1 MRCLDRFNRK
11 MALSGSSIR
20 NEVIKNSQEL
30 LKETFADDPSFTA
43 GIYFWQPSTHSYA
56 EPNELPIR
64 LYGRSFSNANGV
76 VVKFQ
81 TLIDNPIVVG
91 DMLYDSNDDEY
102 LLCTESFNVDG
113 VHWKGK
119 FSLCNWILK
128 WQNKYGDILEYPC
141 VDINSTQYNSGEQA
155 SAKMTIGSSQHMA
168 TLPYDENTIAIKSP
182 QRFFLDRDTETP
194 TSFIVTQND
203 NTSMFFGKKG
213 LIKITML
220 ECERNNDTDR
230 PDLGICDYFE
240 KDELKTNNADEKKVI
255 RSVISYKTTTIKSGG
270 SKQKFVG
277 TFVDENGEEID
288 GISTNWEI
296 ICDFADSLIV
306 DEEGN
311 SLTIGVDDDSLIDE
325 EFKLTLSDESGN
337 YKSSIIIQIGSLL

>member
-20 NEVIKNSQEL
+20 NEAIKNSQEL
-30 LKETFADDPSFTA
+30 LKETFADDPSFTS

-56 EPNELPIR
+56 DPNELPIR

-155 SAKMTIGSSQHMA
+155 SAKMTIGSSQHIA

-240 KDELKTNNADEKKVI
+240 KDELKTNNADKNKVI
-255 RSVISYKTTTIKSGG
+255 KSVISYKTTTIKSGG

-277 TFVDENGEEID
+277 TFVDKNGEEIN
-288 GISTNWEI
+288 GVSTNWEI
-296 ICDFADSLIV
+296 ICDFADSLTV
-306 DEEGN
+306 NEEGN

-325 EFKLTLSDESGN
+325 EFKLVLSDESGN

>member
-30 LKETFADDPSFTA
+30 LKETFADDPSFAT

-56 EPNELPIR
+56 DPNELPIR

-113 VHWKGK
+113 VHWRGK
-119 FSLCNWILK
+119 FSLCNWKLK
-128 WQNKYGDILEYPC
+128 WQNKDGDILEYPC
-141 VDINSTQYNSGEQA
+141 VDINPTQYNSGEQA
-155 SAKMTIGSSQHMA
+155 SAKMTIGSSQHIA

-213 LIKITML
+213 LVKITML

-230 PDLGICDYFE
+230 PDLGVCDYFE
-240 KDELKTNNADEKKVI
+240 KDELKTNNADEKNVI

>member
-20 NEVIKNSQEL
+20 NEVIKNSKEL
-30 LKETFADDPSFTA
+30 LKETFADDPSFTS

-56 EPNELPIR
+56 DPNELPIR

-240 KDELKTNNADEKKVI
+240 KDELKTNNADKNKVI
-255 RSVISYKTTTIKSGG
+255 KSVISYKTTTIKSGG

-277 TFVDENGEEID
+277 TFVNENGEEIN
-288 GISTNWEI
+288 GVSTNWEI

-306 DEEGN
+306 NEEGN

-325 EFKLTLSDESGN
+325 EFKLVLSDESGN

>member
-1 MRCLDRFNRK
+1 

-56 EPNELPIR
+56 DQNELPIR

-155 SAKMTIGSSQHMA
+155 SAKMTIGSSQHMV

-213 LIKITML
+213 LVKITML

-255 RSVISYKTTTIKSGG
+255 KSVISYKTTIIKSGG

-277 TFVDENGEEID
+277 TFVDENGQEID

>member
-1 MRCLDRFNRK
+1 

-30 LKETFADDPSFTA
+30 LKETFADDPSFAT

-56 EPNELPIR
+56 DSSELPIR

-91 DMLYDSNDDEY
+91 DMLYDSTDDEY

-119 FSLCNWILK
+119 FSLCNWTLK
-128 WQNKYGDILEYPC
+128 WQNKNGYILEYPC
-141 VDINSTQYNSGEQA
+141 VDINSTQYSSGEQA
-155 SAKMTIGSSQHMA
+155 SSKMTIGSSQHMA

-213 LIKITML
+213 LVKITML

-240 KDELKTNNADEKKVI
+240 KDDLKTNNADEKKAVK
-255 RSVISYKTTTIKSGG
+255 SVISYKTTTIKSGG
-270 SKQKFVG
+270 SRQKFVG
-277 TFVDENGEEID
+277 TFVDEKGEEID
-288 GISTNWEI
+288 DISTNWEI

-306 DEEGN
+306 NEDGN

>member
-20 NEVIKNSQEL
+20 NETIKNSQEL
-30 LKETFADDPSFTA
+30 LKETFADDPSFTS

-56 EPNELPIR
+56 DPNELPIR

-240 KDELKTNNADEKKVI
+240 KDELKTNNADKNKVI
-255 RSVISYKTTTIKSGG
+255 KSVISYKTTTIKSGG

-277 TFVDENGEEID
+277 TFVNENGEEIN
-288 GISTNWEI
+288 GVSTNWEI

-306 DEEGN
+306 NEEGN

-325 EFKLTLSDESGN
+325 EFKLVLSDESGN

>member
-20 NEVIKNSQEL
+20 NEVIKNSKEL
-30 LKETFADDPSFTA
+30 LKETFADDPSFA
-43 GIYFWQPSTHSYA
+43 SGIYFWQPSTHSYA
-56 EPNELPIR
+56 DPNELPIR

-240 KDELKTNNADEKKVI
+240 KDELKTNNADKNKVI
-255 RSVISYKTTTIKSGG
+255 KSVISYKTTTIKSGG

-277 TFVDENGEEID
+277 TFVNENGEEIN
-288 GISTNWEI
+288 GVSTNWEI

-306 DEEGN
+306 NEEGN

-325 EFKLTLSDESGN
+325 EFKLVLSDESGN

>member
-11 MALSGSSIR
+11 MALIGSSIR
-20 NEVIKNSQEL
+20 NETIKNSQEL
-30 LKETFADDPSFTA
+30 LKETFADDPSFTS

-56 EPNELPIR
+56 DPNELPIR

-240 KDELKTNNADEKKVI
+240 KDELKTNNADKNKVI
-255 RSVISYKTTTIKSGG
+255 KSVISYKTTTIKSGG

-277 TFVDENGEEID
+277 TFVNENGEEIN
-288 GISTNWEI
+288 GVSTNWEI

-306 DEEGN
+306 NEEGN

-325 EFKLTLSDESGN
+325 EFKLVLSDESGN

>member
-20 NEVIKNSQEL
+20 NETIKNSQEL
-30 LKETFADDPSFTA
+30 LKETFSDDPSFTS

-56 EPNELPIR
+56 DPNELPIR

-240 KDELKTNNADEKKVI
+240 KDELKTNNDDKKKVVK
-255 RSVISYKTTTIKSGG
+255 SVISYKTTTIKSGG

-277 TFVDENGEEID
+277 TFVDKNGEEID
-288 GISTNWEI
+288 GVSTNWEI
-296 ICDFADSLIV
+296 ICDFADSLIIN
-306 DEEGN
+306 EEGN
-311 SLTIGVDDDSLIDE
+311 SLAIGVDDDSLIDE
-325 EFKLTLSDESGN
+325 EFKLVLSDESGN

>member
-1 MRCLDRFNRK
+1 

-30 LKETFADDPSFTA
+30 LKETFADDPSFTS

-56 EPNELPIR
+56 DPNELPIR

-240 KDELKTNNADEKKVI
+240 KDELKTNNADKNKVI
-255 RSVISYKTTTIKSGG
+255 KSVISYKTTTIKSGG

-277 TFVDENGEEID
+277 TFVNENGEEIN
-288 GISTNWEI
+288 GVSTNWEI
-296 ICDFADSLIV
+296 ICDFSDSLIV
-306 DEEGN
+306 NEDGN

-325 EFKLTLSDESGN
+325 EFKLVLSDESGN

>member
-1 MRCLDRFNRK
+1 

-56 EPNELPIR
+56 DPNELPIR

-141 VDINSTQYNSGEQA
+141 VDINSTKYNSGEQA

-240 KDELKTNNADEKKVI
+240 KDELKTNNADENKVI
-255 RSVISYKTTTIKSGG
+255 KSVISYKTTTIKSGG

-277 TFVDENGEEID
+277 TFVNENGEEIN
-288 GISTNWEI
+288 GVSTNWEI

-306 DEEGN
+306 NEEGN

-325 EFKLTLSDESGN
+325 EFKLVLSDESGN

>member
-1 MRCLDRFNRK
+1 

-20 NEVIKNSQEL
+20 NEVIKNSKEL
-30 LKETFADDPSFTA
+30 LKETFADDPSFA
-43 GIYFWQPSTHSYA
+43 SGIYFWQPSTHSYA
-56 EPNELPIR
+56 DPNEMPIR

-240 KDELKTNNADEKKVI
+240 KDELKTNNADKNKVI
-255 RSVISYKTTTIKSGG
+255 KSVISYKTTTIKSGG

-277 TFVDENGEEID
+277 TFVNENGEEIN
-288 GISTNWEI
+288 GVSTNWEI

-306 DEEGN
+306 NEEGN

-325 EFKLTLSDESGN
+325 EFKLVLSDESGN

>member
-1 MRCLDRFNRK
+1 

-20 NEVIKNSQEL
+20 NEVIKNSKEL
-30 LKETFADDPSFTA
+30 LKETFADDPSFTS

-56 EPNELPIR
+56 DPNELPIR

-119 FSLCNWILK
+119 FSLCNWMLK

-240 KDELKTNNADEKKVI
+240 KDELKTNNADKNKVI
-255 RSVISYKTTTIKSGG
+255 KSVISYKTTTIKSGG

-277 TFVDENGEEID
+277 TFVNENGEEIN
-288 GISTNWEI
+288 GVSTNWEI

-306 DEEGN
+306 NEEGN

-325 EFKLTLSDESGN
+325 EFKLVLSDESGN

>member
-20 NEVIKNSQEL
+20 NEVIKNSKEL
-30 LKETFADDPSFTA
+30 LKETFADDPSFA
-43 GIYFWQPSTHSYA
+43 SGIYFWQPSTHSYA
-56 EPNELPIR
+56 DPNELPIR

-240 KDELKTNNADEKKVI
+240 KDELKTNNADNNKVI
-255 RSVISYKTTTIKSGG
+255 KSVISYKTTTIKSGG

-277 TFVDENGEEID
+277 TFVNENGEEIN
-288 GISTNWEI
+288 GVSTNWEI

-306 DEEGN
+306 NEEGN

-325 EFKLTLSDESGN
+325 EFKLVLSDESGN

>member
-56 EPNELPIR
+56 DPNELPIR

-213 LIKITML
+213 LVKITML

-230 PDLGICDYFE
+230 PDLGVCDYFE

>member
-1 MRCLDRFNRK
+1 

-30 LKETFADDPSFTA
+30 LKETFADDPSFTS

-56 EPNELPIR
+56 DPNELPIR

-155 SAKMTIGSSQHMA
+155 SAKMTIGSSQHMI

-182 QRFFLDRDTETP
+182 QRFFLDRDTEAP

-240 KDELKTNNADEKKVI
+240 KDELKTNNADENKVI
-255 RSVISYKTTTIKSGG
+255 KSVISYKTTTIKSGG

-277 TFVDENGEEID
+277 TFVNENGEEIN
-288 GISTNWEI
+288 GVSTNWEI
-296 ICDFADSLIV
+296 ICDFAESLIV
-306 DEEGN
+306 NEEGN

-325 EFKLTLSDESGN
+325 EFKLVLSDESGN

>member
-1 MRCLDRFNRK
+1 

-20 NEVIKNSQEL
+20 NETIKNSQEL
-30 LKETFADDPSFTA
+30 LKETFADDPSFTS
-43 GIYFWQPSTHSYA
+43 GIYFWQPSTRSYA
-56 EPNELPIR
+56 DPNELPIR
-64 LYGRSFSNANGV
+64 LYGRSFSNANGA

-119 FSLCNWILK
+119 FSICNWILK

-240 KDELKTNNADEKKVI
+240 KDELKTNNADKNKVI
-255 RSVISYKTTTIKSGG
+255 KSVISYKTTTIKSGG

-277 TFVDENGEEID
+277 TFVNENGEEIN
-288 GISTNWEI
+288 GVSTNWEI

-306 DEEGN
+306 NEEGS

-325 EFKLTLSDESGN
+325 EFKLVLSDESGN

>member
-56 EPNELPIR
+56 DPNELPIR

-155 SAKMTIGSSQHMA
+155 SAKMTIGSSQHMV

-240 KDELKTNNADEKKVI
+240 KDELKTNNADKNKVI
-255 RSVISYKTTTIKSGG
+255 KSVISYKTTTIKSGG

-277 TFVDENGEEID
+277 TFVNENGEEIN
-288 GISTNWEI
+288 GVSTNWEI

-306 DEEGN
+306 NEEGN

>member
-1 MRCLDRFNRK
+1 MRCLDRFNHK

-30 LKETFADDPSFTA
+30 LKETFADDPSFAT

-56 EPNELPIR
+56 DPNELPIR

-113 VHWKGK
+113 IHWKGK

-213 LIKITML
+213 IVKITML

-230 PDLGICDYFE
+230 PDLGVCDYFE
-240 KDELKTNNADEKKVI
+240 KDELKTNNADKKKVI
-255 RSVISYKTTTIKSGG
+255 KSVISYKTTTIKSGG

-277 TFVDENGEEID
+277 MFVDENGEEID
-288 GISTNWEI
+288 DISTNWEI

-306 DEEGN
+306 NEEGN

>member
-1 MRCLDRFNRK
+1 

-56 EPNELPIR
+56 DPNELPIR

-240 KDELKTNNADEKKVI
+240 KDELKTNNADENNVI
-255 RSVISYKTTTIKSGG
+255 KSVISYKTTTIKSGG

-277 TFVDENGEEID
+277 TFVNENGEEIN
-288 GISTNWEI
+288 GVSTNWEI

-306 DEEGN
+306 NEEGN

-325 EFKLTLSDESGN
+325 EFKLVLSDESGN

>member
-30 LKETFADDPSFTA
+30 LKETFADDPSFTS

-56 EPNELPIR
+56 DPNELPIR

-240 KDELKTNNADEKKVI
+240 KDELKTNNADKNKVI
-255 RSVISYKTTTIKSGG
+255 KSVISYKTTTIKSGG

-277 TFVDENGEEID
+277 TFVNENGEEIN
-288 GISTNWEI
+288 GVSTNWEI

-306 DEEGN
+306 NEEGN

-325 EFKLTLSDESGN
+325 EFKLVLSDEYGN

>member
-1 MRCLDRFNRK
+1 

-56 EPNELPIR
+56 DPNELPIR

-168 TLPYDENTIAIKSP
+168 TLPYDKNTIAIKSP

-220 ECERNNDTDR
+220 ECERNNDKDR

-240 KDELKTNNADEKKVI
+240 KDELKTKNADKNKVI
-255 RSVISYKTTTIKSGG
+255 KSVISYKTTTIKSGG

-277 TFVDENGEEID
+277 TFVDENGEEIN
-288 GISTNWEI
+288 GVSTNWEI

-306 DEEGN
+306 NEEGN

-325 EFKLTLSDESGN
+325 EFKLVLSDESGN

>member
-56 EPNELPIR
+56 DLNELPIR

-102 LLCTESFNVDG
+102 LLCTESFNVYG

-155 SAKMTIGSSQHMA
+155 SAKMTIGSSQHMV

-213 LIKITML
+213 LVKITML

-255 RSVISYKTTTIKSGG
+255 KSVISYKTTIIKSGG

-277 TFVDENGEEID
+277 TFVDENGQEID

>member
-20 NEVIKNSQEL
+20 NEVIKNSKEL
-30 LKETFADDPSFTA
+30 LKETFADDPSFA
-43 GIYFWQPSTHSYA
+43 SGIYFWQPSTHSYA
-56 EPNELPIR
+56 DPNELPIR

-119 FSLCNWILK
+119 FSLCNWMLK

-240 KDELKTNNADEKKVI
+240 KDELKTNNADKNKVI
-255 RSVISYKTTTIKSGG
+255 KSVISYKTTTIKSGG

-277 TFVDENGEEID
+277 TFVNENGEEIN
-288 GISTNWEI
+288 GVSTNWEI

-306 DEEGN
+306 NEEGN

-325 EFKLTLSDESGN
+325 EFKLVLSDESGN